1 MPFDLQAIE
10 RAAALIRQQ
19 VDSGEVVTA
28 CCMSA
33 HASPV
38 TEAWD
43 AAETLT
49 ENATLSTQQQQALL
63 QSLSP
68 AIRQQLEAT
77 GFDTFDLIYEAI
89 LQRVANDA

>member
-10 RAAALIRQQ
+10 QAAARIRQQ
-19 VDSGEVVTA
+19 IDSGEIVTA

-43 AAETLT
+43 AAGALA
-49 ENATLSTQQQQALL
+49 ENATLSAHQQQALL
-63 QSLSP
+63 QSLGP

-77 GFDTFDLIYEAI
+77 GFDTFDLIYEGI
-89 LQRVANDA
+89 LQRIADDS